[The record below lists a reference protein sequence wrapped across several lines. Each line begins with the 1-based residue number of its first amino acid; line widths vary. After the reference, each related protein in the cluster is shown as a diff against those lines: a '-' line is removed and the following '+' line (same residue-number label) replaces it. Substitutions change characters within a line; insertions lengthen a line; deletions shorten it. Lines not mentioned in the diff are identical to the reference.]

1 MFITRLVRKAKKG
14 IKKLNGIPHRK
25 KKKNESRLGIVG
37 ICAVVVAFGVIMFI
51 KTKDVK
57 EEASDLSKRQ
67 QQLEQQLE
75 DEEERA
81 GQLEERKIY
90 VKTKKYVEE
99 VAKVLDL
106 CIRTSLYT
114 DRTRIKGF
122 PRALRLY

>member
-1 MFITRLVRKAKKG
+1 MASRIGR
-14 IKKLNGIPHRK
+14 

-90 VKTKKYVEE
+90 VKMKKYVEE
-99 VAKVLDL
+99 VAK
-106 CIRTSLYT
+106 SLGLVYP
-114 DRTRIKGF
+114 DELIYRPDKN
-122 PRALRLY
+122 

>member
-1 MFITRLVRKAKKG
+1 MASRIGR
-14 IKKLNGIPHRK
+14 

-75 DEEERA
+75 
-81 GQLEERKIY
+81 ERKIY

-99 VAKVLDL
+99 VAK
-106 CIRTSLYT
+106 SLGLVYP
-114 DRTRIKGF
+114 DELIYRPDKN
-122 PRALRLY
+122 

>member
-1 MFITRLVRKAKKG
+1 
-14 IKKLNGIPHRK
+14 
-25 KKKNESRLGIVG
+25 
-37 ICAVVVAFGVIMFI
+37 MFI

-99 VAKVLDL
+99 VAK
-106 CIRTSLYT
+106 SLGLVYP
-114 DRTRIKGF
+114 DELIYRPDKN
-122 PRALRLY
+122 

>member
-1 MFITRLVRKAKKG
+1 MASRIGR
-14 IKKLNGIPHRK
+14 

-81 GQLEERKIY
+81 GQLEERKY
-90 VKTKKYVEE
+90 M
-99 VAKVLDL
+99 
-106 CIRTSLYT
+106 
-114 DRTRIKGF
+114 
-122 PRALRLY
+122 LRRKSMWRK

>member
-1 MFITRLVRKAKKG
+1 MVSRIGR
-14 IKKLNGIPHRK
+14 

-99 VAKVLDL
+99 VAK
-106 CIRTSLYT
+106 SLGLVYP
-114 DRTRIKGF
+114 DELIYRPDKN
-122 PRALRLY
+122 

>member
-1 MFITRLVRKAKKG
+1 MASRIGR
-14 IKKLNGIPHRK
+14 

-37 ICAVVVAFGVIMFI
+37 ICAVAVAFGVIMFI

-99 VAKVLDL
+99 VAK
-106 CIRTSLYT
+106 SLGLVYP
-114 DRTRIKGF
+114 DELIYRPDKN
-122 PRALRLY
+122 

>member
-1 MFITRLVRKAKKG
+1 MASRIGR
-14 IKKLNGIPHRK
+14 

-81 GQLEERKIY
+81 GKLEERKIY

-99 VAKVLDL
+99 VAK
-106 CIRTSLYT
+106 SLGLVYP
-114 DRTRIKGF
+114 DELIYRPDKN
-122 PRALRLY
+122 

>member
-1 MFITRLVRKAKKG
+1 MASRIGR
-14 IKKLNGIPHRK
+14 

-75 DEEERA
+75 DDEERA

-99 VAKVLDL
+99 VAK
-106 CIRTSLYT
+106 SLGLVYP
-114 DRTRIKGF
+114 DELIYRPDKN
-122 PRALRLY
+122 

>member
-1 MFITRLVRKAKKG
+1 MASRIGR
-14 IKKLNGIPHRK
+14 

-99 VAKVLDL
+99 VAK
-106 CIRTSLYT
+106 SLGLVYP
-114 DRTRIKGF
+114 DELIYRPDKN
-122 PRALRLY
+122 